1 MSDDLRLPREVVNAL
16 CVRAGGVIGLLRT
29 HAAGL
34 AMTPAQAADA
44 AAALSAA
51 LYDAIAHI
59 AEVPPAPIPVA
70 EASDSSFGEYLA
82 EGGLPC

>member
-1 MSDDLRLPREVVNAL
+1 MSDDLLLPREAVNAL
-16 CVRAGGVIGLLRT
+16 CVRAVGVISLLRT

-34 AMTPAQAADA
+34 AMTPAQASDA

-51 LYDAIAHI
+51 LDYAIARI
-59 AEVPPAPIPVA
+59 EAVPPAPIPVA

-82 EGGLPC
+82 EGGSPC